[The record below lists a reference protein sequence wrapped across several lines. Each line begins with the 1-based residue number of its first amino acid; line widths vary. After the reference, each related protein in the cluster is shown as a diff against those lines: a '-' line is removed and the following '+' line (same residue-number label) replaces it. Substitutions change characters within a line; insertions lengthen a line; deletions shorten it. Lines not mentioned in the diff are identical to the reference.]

1 MSIEESFNAVYQI
14 VYYKRCKV
22 FMYPTECMEL
32 VESRD
37 LGLLTKFCS
46 VLPGLYHY
54 VYCYVRSLK
63 SYFLTRGLNN
73 NGISQIY

>member
-1 MSIEESFNAVYQI
+1 
-14 VYYKRCKV
+14 
-22 FMYPTECMEL
+22 MYPTECMDM

-37 LGLLTKFCS
+37 LGLFMKFCS

-54 VYCYVRSLK
+54 VYCYVRSFK